1 MAEDE
6 QESNGSEEIEVEVHA
21 LAYTPPTRL
30 SSWRTST
37 APNHIVTYCLDFESI
52 ETGQDDEDDSQKCSG
67 GTDSVPESQDNEA
80 KERSSSSSEST
91 DLDLELA
98 DIRKEEKNC
107 PGGLND

>member
-1 MAEDE
+1 
-6 QESNGSEEIEVEVHA
+6 
-21 LAYTPPTRL
+21 
-30 SSWRTST
+30 
-37 APNHIVTYCLDFESI
+37 VTYCLDFESI
-52 ETGQDDEDDSQKCSG
+52 ETWQDDEDDSQKCSG